1 MAATLTSWAS
11 SVSAACARSQVRF
24 DRLPKSDGT
33 LAQLLVVLPKLTTMS
48 ADLLADVRRVPVP
61 ASERSAVRRLVG
73 AWDDEVAFDKLA
85 YARLKVGDMPGFQN
99 ALARTF
105 ADSKIEDS
113 VLRALGTTCRRVP

>member
-1 MAATLTSWAS
+1 MAATHTSWAS

-61 ASERSAVRRLVG
+61 ASERSAVKRLVR